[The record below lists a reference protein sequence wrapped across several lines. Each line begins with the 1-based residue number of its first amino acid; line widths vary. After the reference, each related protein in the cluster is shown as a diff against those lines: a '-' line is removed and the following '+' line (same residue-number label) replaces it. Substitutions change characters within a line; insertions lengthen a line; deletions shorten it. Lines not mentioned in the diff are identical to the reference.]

1 MVLSLQDSYA
11 LCRVFK
17 KNVVCAVVEDHGQCS
32 SILLIESP
40 QAITNDQYET
50 MSPDLPVGSSSC
62 VNDDD
67 DKDDAWMQFITE
79 DVWCSNNEGGA
90 DDPPHPSPCVAF
102 AN

>member
-1 MVLSLQDSYA
+1 MVFYLQDSCA

-17 KNVVCAVVEDHGQCS
+17 KNVACAEVDQGQCS
-32 SILLIESP
+32 NLVLIESP

-50 MSPDLPVGSSSC
+50 MSPDVPGGSSPC
-62 VNDDD
+62 VDED
-67 DKDDAWMQFITE
+67 DKDDAWMQFIT
-79 DVWCSNNEGGA
+79 DDAWCSNNESGA